1 MSMDDWTDHY
11 WVLQVHH
18 EAEKDVI
25 EAAHRKLAAR
35 YHPDVNKDPGA
46 TEKMRQINV
55 ARDVLTDPLQ
65 RADYDVLWR
74 AHQPAGGTS
83 GARSSAGGSHAGS
96 GSARVPP
103 RPVADPAVL
112 TVDSTNGSPGRV
124 SFKLSNA
131 GGPYGSIG
139 LKVRDA
145 DSSWLQVLSYESL
158 TASDELPMKVTVEAQ
173 PVDGRRERIS
183 HVLAFLDGETAE
195 VSVVHMP
202 QYASAG
208 RSGASRSYTGPSD
221 GPIRLREVLRFG
233 MAAAGILLLGPG
245 MLFDILLLFAAL
257 TALGQAGPQRTAFC
271 MSVMACAALSLLIVA
286 PGAALLRRGLME
298 GASAQKWWRLSLSE
312 VKADGRWL
320 LPLGLGAV
328 GGLMAWRKVRDDDR
342 GRALKMLTW
351 GIAVSVVQPVLLALL
366 IVTKPA

>member
-1 MSMDDWTDHY
+1 MDDWNDHY
-11 WVLQVHH
+11 RVLQVHH

-65 RADYDVLWR
+65 RADYDILWG
-74 AHQPAGGTS
+74 AHQAS
-83 GARSSAGGSHAGS
+83 GARPSAGGSRASS
-96 GSARVPP
+96 GGAAVLP

-112 TVDSTNGSPGRV
+112 TVESADGSPGRA
-124 SFKLSNA
+124 SFTLRNA
-131 GGPYGSIG
+131 GGPYGRIG
-139 LKVRDA
+139 IQVRDG

-158 TASDELPMKVTVEAQ
+158 TSSDELPMKVTVEAQ
-173 PVDGRRERIS
+173 PVDGRRARVS
-183 HVLAFLDGETAE
+183 RVLAFLDGETAE
-195 VSVVHMP
+195 VNVVHVP
-202 QYASAG
+202 QYAPAG
-208 RSGASRSYTGPSD
+208 RPSASRSYTGPSD

-245 MLFDILLLFAAL
+245 MLLDILLLFATL

-271 MSVMACAALSLLIVA
+271 MSVMACAAISLLIVA

-298 GASAQKWWRLSLSE
+298 GAAAQKWWRLSLADI
-312 VKADGRWL
+312 KDDGRWL
-320 LPLGLGAV
+320 LPLGLGAI

-342 GRALKMLTW
+342 GSALKMLTW
-351 GIAVSVVQPVLLALL
+351 GIAVSVIQPVVLALL

>member
-1 MSMDDWTDHY
+1 VSMDDWKDHY
-11 WVLQVHH
+11 RVLQVHH

-74 AHQPAGGTS
+74 AHQPSGGPS
-83 GARSSAGGSHAGS
+83 SARSSYGGSGGA
-96 GSARVPP
+96 AVPP

-112 TVDSTNGSPGRV
+112 TVGFADGSPGRAC
-124 SFKLSNA
+124 FTLKNA
-131 GGPYGSIG
+131 GGPYGRIG
-139 LKVRDA
+139 LQVPA
-145 DSSWLQVLSYESL
+145 GDSSWLQVLSYESL
-158 TASDELPMKVTVEAQ
+158 TSGDELPMKVTVEAQ
-173 PVDGRRERIS
+173 PVDGRRERVCR
-183 HVLAFLDGETAE
+183 VLASLDGESVE

-202 QYASAG
+202 QYSPPRSSGAG
-208 RSGASRSYTGPSD
+208 RGYSAPSD

-233 MAAAGILLLGPG
+233 MAAAGILLLVPG
-245 MLFDILLLFAAL
+245 LLFDILLLFAAL
-257 TALGQAGPQRTAFC
+257 TALGQAGPDRTAFC

-298 GASAQKWWRLSLSE
+298 GAPAQKWWRLSLSE
-312 VKADGRWL
+312 VTADVRWL

-328 GGLMAWRKVRDDDR
+328 GGLMAWRRVRDGDR
-342 GRALKMLTW
+342 GSALKMLTW